1 MPEAVYADLS
11 RCIACHACELACER
25 ENESARISVQV
36 VRDLA
41 AVPVSC
47 RQCETPLCAA
57 VCPGEALNYGD
68 RGLEYDAEKCTGCR
82 LCVLACPFGTAELRA
97 GVMER
102 CDLCQG
108 KEIPA
113 CVATCPAG
121 ALFCAEAESLGGD
134 IRNRRAERIKKA
146 LGTPEPAGRR
156 VNR

>member
-1 MPEAVYADLS
+1 MPKAVYANLS

-25 ENESARISVQV
+25 ENENSRISLQV

-68 RGLEYDAEKCTGCR
+68 SGLEYDAEKCTGCR
-82 LCVLACPFGTAELRA
+82 LCVLACPFGNAELRA

-108 KEIPA
+108 KETPA

-121 ALFCAEAESLGGD
+121 ALFCAEAESIGGN
-134 IRNRRAERIKKA
+134 IRARRAERIKKA
-146 LGTPEPAGRR
+146 LASPASAGRR

>member
-36 VRDLA
+36 VRGLA

-68 RGLEYDAEKCTGCR
+68 SGLEYDAEKCIGCR

-97 GVMER
+97 GVVER

-121 ALFCAEAESLGGD
+121 ALFCAEAESIGGG
-134 IRNRRAERIKKA
+134 IRTRRAEIIKKA

-156 VNR
+156 KNR